1 MKNLTD
7 KIDVITRKRRN
18 KNTLT
23 VNFNIRAKP

>member
-18 KNTLT
+18 ENTLT